1 MAYCSNCGKQLE
13 EGARFCLQCGAS
25 VIGFNME
32 RQRVT
37 YDGETHRCP
46 NCGQV
51 LQSFMINCPACGNEL
66 RGTRISNS
74 IREFAQRLLQVE
86 TDNEKISLIRNFP
99 IPNTKEDIFEFM
111 ILASSNLVTESSQA
125 GDIQKEVS
133 KAWGVKI
140 EQGYQKA
147 SLLFGNDEDFLKIQ
161 NVYDQV
167 YDKINTKTQNAKKK
181 FVVDLALRTIGLW
194 GGLFIFIVAILIE
207 LLFHSDTSIYHL
219 GGGVIMIVGAL
230 VIGRKSKELYDVGVG
245 IASGFLAILIGT
257 FFDKFFHGNAS
268 IMELAGG
275 ATIIITVVRLV
286 KSSRR

>member
-13 EGARFCLQCGAS
+13 EGARFCLQCGAR
-25 VIGFNME
+25 VIGSNME

-66 RGTRISNS
+66 RGTRISSS

-111 ILASSNLVTESSQA
+111 ILASSNLGTESSQA

>member
-111 ILASSNLVTESSQA
+111 ILASSNLGTESSQA

>member
-13 EGARFCLQCGAS
+13 EGARFCLECGAS
-25 VIGFNME
+25 VIGSNME

-66 RGTRISNS
+66 RGTRISSS

-111 ILASSNLVTESSQA
+111 ILASSNLGTESSQA

-219 GGGVIMIVGAL
+219 GGGVIMIIGAL

-245 IASGFLAILIGT
+245 LASGFLAILIGT

>member
-25 VIGFNME
+25 VIGSNME

-111 ILASSNLVTESSQA
+111 ILASSNLGTESSQA

-219 GGGVIMIVGAL
+219 GGGVIMIIGAL

-245 IASGFLAILIGT
+245 LASGFLAILIGT

>member
-25 VIGFNME
+25 VIGSNME

-111 ILASSNLVTESSQA
+111 ILASSNLGTESSQA

-245 IASGFLAILIGT
+245 LASGFLAILIGT